1 MNYYIKT
8 ISKSIYQIGFF
19 SYGVSLLFIAL
30 SVLIYAQS
38 RIFSNNDIQVELNKN
53 LNLLDSYDNADLNKE
68 ETTIA
73 YDSTFQENNDSF
85 NINDLKNIFSKYS
98 YAVEN
103 VRIEKKVPDIIISK
117 LPIDFSL
124 IESTNEKKNLFIQS
138 ILPLI
143 IKENNKIVQLNQNIK
158 DIKNNVFDYTSR
170 ENALFLK
177 KMYKQ
182 YKVKTQN
189 IDELIVKVDVIPASI
204 ALAQAALESGWGTSR
219 FVLEGNALFG
229 QWSWFKGSGIVPE
242 QRDAEESHE
251 IKIFST
257 LRGSVAAYMKNLN
270 SNNNYDDFRLARNLY
285 RKNNIGIDAIEL
297 TSHLSKY
304 AERANYSSMLKTII
318 FENKLQDFDKA
329 KLYSPQFEV
338 AYL

>member
-1 MNYYIKT
+1 MNLKALGTSALNSFNELYRGDSSTNIEDFENWHRTTPGVLQPKHCSKCTNRNYYIKT

-53 LNLLDSYDNADLNKE
+53 LNLMDSYDNADLNKE

-143 IKENNKIVQLNQNIK
+143 IKENNKIE
-158 DIKNNVFDYTSR
+158 F
-170 ENALFLK
+170 
-177 KMYKQ
+177 
-182 YKVKTQN
+182 
-189 IDELIVKVDVIPASI
+189 
-204 ALAQAALESGWGTSR
+204 
-219 FVLEGNALFG
+219 
-229 QWSWFKGSGIVPE
+229 
-242 QRDAEESHE
+242 
-251 IKIFST
+251 
-257 LRGSVAAYMKNLN
+257 
-270 SNNNYDDFRLARNLY
+270 
-285 RKNNIGIDAIEL
+285 
-297 TSHLSKY
+297 
-304 AERANYSSMLKTII
+304 
-318 FENKLQDFDKA
+318 
-329 KLYSPQFEV
+329 
-338 AYL
+338 